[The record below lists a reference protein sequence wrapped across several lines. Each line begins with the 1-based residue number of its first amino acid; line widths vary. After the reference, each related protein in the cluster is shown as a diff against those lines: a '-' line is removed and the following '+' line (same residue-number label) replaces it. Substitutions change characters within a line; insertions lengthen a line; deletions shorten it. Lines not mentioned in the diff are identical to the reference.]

1 MESLIM
7 TRSNQNERQP
17 AKPSDEDSREAVRK
31 LEIVREAQRDTEV
44 FKAPELLNGPNP
56 ADIFNFEAT
65 QPIDIS
71 ALPTHVDLDVENS
84 PAQAVEV
91 HVSDTPVETPLA
103 PEPYVDH
110 FAAGLNKQPSTLAE
124 ETATEAEA
132 IALEVAA
139 IENKFE
145 EATFEA
151 PVQSVEATPVEAPVE
166 TTPVVLAEE
175 APKNE
180 TITPKEADKEE
191 VATEATSKLNRKD
204 FVKQQED
211 LFGANDEVKAED
223 VPEGELTYEQYLAQR
238 PTAETGDYYH
248 HNDRVYSAVPTG
260 PIKEKKA
267 KYEAQFDSSAAGEH
281 YDNILNAANQN
292 EVIDDALQENE
303 TKDEAYD
310 RIIRTN
316 VEGEFLVEKDP
327 RLQGLL
333 GIGKEL
339 LALYNSE
346 LTGDEFEKQ
355 IRPELEAK
363 KAIYDDLYDLYESK
377 GLDHRALWHIEDQT
391 HARVE
396 DPDFI
401 PVEGSPYV
409 NGEKVTILDFVETPD
424 GKKAYTIEKADG
436 SIEAIYTDQVSFK
449 REFEKVELPEAA
461 EEVQPE
467 ATEVSEVTVPAQPE
481 TQAASEAQVGVEAER
496 EGAEEPE
503 VEPEKQ
509 LSRFERAKKLFSK
522 EERDKRR
529 EFGGVAYW
537 TEQWTNPSSLLRTR
551 KINENMSEEAAQ
563 AQRIRNRQ
571 NIMFGLTALTLASA
585 AARTF
590 GLGDVLSDSIS
601 DALGSMSFDGLE
613 NAPQNGPGH
622 FAVPETG
629 YDDGSNADF
638 VPGVPP
644 AAENANEV
652 PTLPGAGES
661 FDTAPVDG
669 PAPAPVD
676 ADAFVPGLPPAAE
689 NANEVPT
696 LPGAGE
702 SFSAAPQPEIGHA
715 DGGAGFGGAD
725 LDATPDAPVEGLQ
738 ALNISVD
745 HPAYDIPKGGGGI
758 QLFESLGL
766 SEDKWNEHA
775 QELADLFPDSFEYEG
790 TDVRIKQP
798 GLLALNVR
806 EKIGTY

>member
-461 EEVQPE
+461 EG
-467 ATEVSEVTVPAQPE
+467 SEVVDQAQPE
-481 TQAASEAQVGVEAER
+481 VVADAEVQAEAEPENTEEAEVETKQEPSRFQRTKKWFGREVKMFQKLGGYGYFQAAIWPMQDSNKNWLANR
-496 EGAEEPE
+496 H
-503 VEPEKQ
+503 
-509 LSRFERAKKLFSK
+509 
-522 EERDKRR
+522 
-529 EFGGVAYW
+529 
-537 TEQWTNPSSLLRTR
+537 
-551 KINENMSEEAAQ
+551 INEDMSEEQKQGQKLINRRNNVIGFTAGVAALLI
-563 AQRIRNRQ
+563 AQKTGIL
-571 NIMFGLTALTLASA
+571 IEGAL
-585 AARTF
+585 
-590 GLGDVLSDSIS
+590 DSN
-601 DALGSMSFDGLE
+601 SFA
-613 NAPQNGPGH
+613 NAPANGPGH
-622 FAVPETG
+622 FAVPETS
-629 YDDGSNADF
+629 YDNGNTGDF

-661 FDTAPVDG
+661 FDTAPVD
-669 PAPAPVD
+669 
-676 ADAFVPGLPPAAE
+676 ADPFVPGLPPAAE

>member
-17 AKPSDEDSREAVRK
+17 ATPSLEDAQDAVRK

-44 FKAPELLNGPNP
+44 FKAPDLQNGPSP
-56 ADIFNFEAT
+56 ADVFNFEAT

-71 ALPTHVDLDVENS
+71 SMPTHVDLDVENS

-91 HVSDTPVETPLA
+91 HVSEAPVEA
-103 PEPYVDH
+103 PSAPDTYVDH
-110 FAAGLNKQPSTLAE
+110 FAAGLNKQPSTLAQ
-124 ETATEAEA
+124 ETTTEAEA

-145 EATFEA
+145 EVSVEV
-151 PVQSVEATPVEAPVE
+151 PVQSVEATPAVE

-175 APKNE
+175 VTKNE
-180 TITPKEADKEE
+180 TIIAKEE
-191 VATEATSKLNRKD
+191 VVPEATSKLNRKD
-204 FVKQQED
+204 FVNQQEN
-211 LFGANDEVKAED
+211 LFGANDKIKAED

-238 PTAETGDYYH
+238 PTAEAGDYYH
-248 HNDRVYSAVPTG
+248 HDSRVYSAVPTG
-260 PIKEKKA
+260 PVKEKKA

-281 YDNILNAANQN
+281 YDTILNTANKK
-292 EVIDDALQENE
+292 EVIDEALQENE
-303 TKDEAYD
+303 TKNESYD

-436 SIEAIYTDQVSFK
+436 SIEAVYTDLVFFK
-449 REFEKVELPEAA
+449 REFEKVELPEVTEAL
-461 EEVQPE
+461 EVVDQAQP
-467 ATEVSEVTVPAQPE
+467 EVTVDV
-481 TQAASEAQVGVEAER
+481 EAQAEAEL
-496 EGAEEPE
+496 EEIEEAE
-503 VEPEKQ
+503 VETEIE
-509 LSRFERAKKLFSK
+509 LSRFQRTKKWFG
-522 EERDKRR
+522 R
-529 EFGGVAYW
+529 EVKMFHKLGGYGYFQAAIW
-537 TEQWTNPSSLLRTR
+537 PMQDSNKNWLANRHITED
-551 KINENMSEEAAQ
+551 MSEEQKQGQKLINRRNNVIGFTTGVAALLI
-563 AQRIRNRQ
+563 AQKMGVLIE
-571 NIMFGLTALTLASA
+571 GAL
-585 AARTF
+585 
-590 GLGDVLSDSIS
+590 DSN
-601 DALGSMSFDGLE
+601 SFA
-613 NAPQNGPGH
+613 NAPENGPGH

-629 YDDGSNADF
+629 YADGSNADF
-638 VPGVPP
+638 VPGLPP